1 VAGLFLRALERRDGA
16 RRAPV
21 NLSQARLR
29 IRAPLGPDQLDVLDD
44 PHRFVDILTPRGAGK
59 STAMVHDALDKMSAT
74 HEGRFFYGALTK
86 DSGVENVIDEF
97 ARCDSACGLGLV
109 IRQDAGIIRM
119 PETGSTLRIRSI
131 ESRKEVDK
139 IRGKQYDG
147 GYLDECQSVRDDI
160 LRYALTGVIPQT
172 LGRKRGFLKLAGT
185 PTRTPV
191 GMWHAIT
198 SRLGQVPR
206 RFAGG
211 VERSLSRPW
220 KERELAKWQ
229 QILWTWSHHTW
240 GRAAN
245 PGMADADAEA
255 AYMKGALAV
264 SLEDAATMEAEYGD
278 WPEDDPRGREFR
290 FNPLSD
296 VWTPG
301 ARSVSNPFGLPTGHD
316 WFYTLAADL
325 IHENG
330 QNDEFAV
337 GVGASAFT
345 SRVGYHVWEDGG
357 NGLTIA
363 EMASKINYA
372 RHLLGTKLVRMVGDS
387 QGQGNETFLR
397 LQIEHRLPLE
407 KAVKRDKEDGIE
419 LVNSDL
425 VAGRL
430 KILAGSRVA
439 TQLEQLRKGP
449 DGKRLKG
456 QPDDFADMV
465 VYMRRG
471 MLHWAADDTPK
482 APDPEADRRARE
494 TRILA
499 DIARQQQGAER
510 FEISAWQPSS
520 WEDEA

>member
-1 VAGLFLRALERRDGA
+1 MSGLFLRALEKRDGA

-21 NLSQARLR
+21 NLSTARQR
-29 IRAPLGPDQLDVLDD
+29 IRASLSPDQVDVLDD
-44 PHRFVDILTPRGAGK
+44 PHRFCDILTPRGAGK
-59 STAMVHDALDKMSAT
+59 STALVHDALDKMAAT
-74 HEGRFFYGALTK
+74 NEGRYFYGALTK

-147 GYLDECQSVRDDI
+147 GFLDECQSVRDDI
-160 LRYALTGVIPQT
+160 LRYAITGVIPQT
-172 LGRKRGFLKLAGT
+172 LGRRRGFLKMAGT

-198 SRLGQVPR
+198 SKLGQVPR

-211 VERSLSRPW
+211 VERALARPW
-220 KERELAKWQ
+220 KERGLEKWG

-245 PGMADADAEA
+245 PAMVDADAEA

-290 FNPLSD
+290 FDPLRD

-301 ARSVSNPFGLPTGHD
+301 ARTVANPFGLPAGHD

-337 GVGASAFT
+337 GVGASSFS

-357 NGLTIA
+357 RGLTIA
-363 EMASKINYA
+363 EMAGKMNYIRA
-372 RHLLGTKLVRMVGDS
+372 LLGTRLVRMIGDS
-387 QGQGNETFLR
+387 QGQGFETFTR

-430 KILAGSRVA
+430 QILAGSNTA
-439 TQLEQLRKGP
+439 KQLEQLRKGP
-449 DGKRLKG
+449 DGKRLKQ
-456 QPDDFADMV
+456 QPDDYADML
-465 VYMRRG
+465 VYLRRG
-471 MLHWAADDTPK
+471 MLHWAADDAPK
-482 APDPEADRRARE
+482 LPDPEAERRARE
-494 TRILA
+494 ARILA
-499 DIARQQQGAER
+499 DVARQQKGMDR
-510 FEISAWQPSS
+510 VEIAS
-520 WEDEA
+520 WSPTWDDEV